1 MTKVLLLGWVT
12 FREALRQKLAVN
24 LLLFAVLLIAASV
37 TLSTLTYGE
46 QFRIISDL
54 ALTSAQLFGTL
65 IAVFL
70 GAGLIAGDVERR
82 TLYPIVAKPVGRWQ
96 YLVGR
101 YLGLVLTLTLNL
113 LVMAVATI
121 SVLAIY
127 TGGLAFLSKT
137 PLLAAFVGIGAQLAV
152 VAALATLFSSLTNST
167 LASIFT
173 LAFAVAGHFSRE
185 VFTFYRDQQFVRW
198 VAYVIPN
205 LGSLDF
211 KVPVVYQAAVPAG
224 RLAWPLLYAA
234 LYIASILSLA
244 SAIFARRDFR

>member
-1 MTKVLLLGWVT
+1 MTKILLLAWVT

-82 TLYPIVAKPVGRWQ
+82 ILYPIVAKPVGRWQ

-185 VFTFYRDQQFVRW
+185 VFTFYRDQQLVRW

-224 RLAWPLLYAA
+224 RLAWPLVYAA
-234 LYIASILSLA
+234 LYIACILSLA

>member
-24 LLLFAVLLIAASV
+24 LLLFALLLIAASV
-37 TLSTLTYGE
+37 ALSSLTYGE

-113 LVMAVATI
+113 LVMALATVA
-121 SVLAIY
+121 VLAIY
-127 TGGLAFLSKT
+127 TGGLVFLSKT
-137 PLLAAFVGIGAQLAV
+137 PLLTAFVGIGAQLAI

-173 LAFAVAGHFSRE
+173 LAFAVSGHFSRE
-185 VFTFYRDQQFVRW
+185 VFTFYRDRQFVRW

-211 KVPVVYQAAVPAG
+211 KVPVVYQAAIPAA
-224 RLAWPLLYAA
+224 RVAWPLLYAV
-234 LYIASILSLA
+234 LYIACILSLA
-244 SAIFARRDFR
+244 SAVFARRDFR

>member
-1 MTKVLLLGWVT
+1 MTKILLLAWVT

-82 TLYPIVAKPVGRWQ
+82 TLYPIVAKPIGRWK

-101 YLGLVLTLTLNL
+101 YVGLVLTLTLNL

-224 RLAWPLLYAA
+224 RLAWPLVYAA
-234 LYIASILSLA
+234 LYVASILSLA